1 MAWDG
6 CGMIMGVRL
15 IERVCHLVGVTQ
27 GGWVGVDM
35 IRLFLC
41 RSYL

>member
-1 MAWDG
+1 MGWVWHDNG
-6 CGMIMGVRL
+6 CEIDRKGVSSGG
-15 IERVCHLVGVTQ
+15 CDT